1 MTSRGRTFPVLA
13 LLALV
18 AFLVAGCG
26 TGNTAAPANP
36 DVRGTITSVSGSATS
51 GSIFIDGTTLEIS
64 GIDKA
69 KLTINDATEILR
81 QQGGKLQRARFSDL
95 RVGQTAQATFSGPV
109 LQSYPV
115 QGTARQVIIL
125 SAAGG
130 KQ

>member
-1 MTSRGRTFPVLA
+1 MTSLGRTFPVLA

-36 DVRGTITSVSGSATS
+36 DVRGTITSVSGSANS
-51 GSIFIDGTTLEIS
+51 GSIFIDGTTLETT

-69 KLTINDATEILR
+69 NVTIDSKTEILR
-81 QQGGKLQRARFSDL
+81 RQGGKLQKARFSDF
-95 RVGQTAQATFSGPV
+95 RVGQMAQATFTGPV

-115 QGTARQVIIL
+115 QGTAHQVVIL
-125 SAAGG
+125 GTPGG
-130 KQ
+130 K